1 MYFHCCGQKS
11 FVANPLQDTDNGFS
25 LQQSASSPNC
35 TSGGQNRGRQQRRR
49 SSSNKLL
56 LRDSS
61 LCASTAAA
69 SQTCTSGP
77 PEKRVSV
84 SLLCIGCQNAI
95 AIIIPLLPAFI
106 RTAASGE
113 PLPND
118 GRLGKDQLQQDWEN
132 FVFIWCQ
139 RISRQQRQVSR
150 NQRVQFTT

>member
-1 MYFHCCGQKS
+1 M
-11 FVANPLQDTDNGFS
+11 QDTDNGFS

-56 LRDSS
+56 PRDSS
-61 LCASTAAA
+61 LCASTAAGP
-69 SQTCTSGP
+69 QTYTSVP
-77 PEKRVSV
+77 PEKRVT
-84 SLLCIGCQNAI
+84 LLSISCQNAI
-95 AIIIPLLPAFI
+95 AIIMPLLPAFV
-106 RTAASGE
+106 RAAASGE

-118 GRLGKDQLQQDWEN
+118 GRLVKDQLQQDWEN

-150 NQRVQFTT
+150 NLTCPIYHFE